1 MSRSVYIET
10 YGCQMNESDT
20 ELMYGLLRHEGYRV
34 AERDEDA
41 DVILLNTCTVRERAE
56 ERIFGR
62 LGWLKSLKA
71 QRPHVILGVTGC
83 MAERMKEGLHQR
95 APYVDLIVGPD
106 AYRRLPEMI
115 QASIEVDPRDPQIDV
130 RLDRRERYQGLTV
143 DRVPRTSGWLTI
155 QRGCDKF
162 CAYCIVPFV
171 RGRERSLPPTE
182 VVAQAEA
189 MVAQGF
195 KEITLLGQT
204 VSSYYEQGCDFA
216 ELLQRVAAVDGLA
229 RLRFM
234 SPYPNDF
241 SDRLIDTLASLPQ
254 LGAHLHLPMQSGST
268 AILKDMRRGYSAESF
283 KEKILKIKE
292 RLPLWS
298 LTTDVIVGYPGESDA
313 DFEATL
319 EMMRELEFDSAFMF
333 QYSEREGTPAA
344 RNRPDDVPPEVKGAR
359 LQALIA
365 LQEEISKARFA
376 AQVGRTLEVLMTGP
390 SRRDPARWIGRSSC
404 FRTVILDGVG
414 LSEGDMVKVKI
425 EGATSH
431 TLFGARG

>member
-1 MSRSVYIET
+1 MGRSVYIET

-20 ELMYGLLRHEGYRV
+20 ELMYGLLRHEGYSI
-34 AERDEDA
+34 ATQDADA

-71 QRPHVILGVTGC
+71 KRPNVVLGVTGC
-83 MAERMKEGLHQR
+83 MAERMKEDLRKR

-115 QASIEVDPRDPQIDV
+115 QANMEEDPRDPQIDV
-130 RLDRRERYQGLTV
+130 RLDRRERYEGLSV
-143 DRVPRTSGWLTI
+143 DRVPRTSGWLTV

-171 RGRERSLPPTE
+171 RGRERSLPPE
-182 VVAQAEA
+182 KVVAQAEE

-204 VSSYYEQGCDFA
+204 VSSYYEEGCDFA
-216 ELLQRVAAVDGLA
+216 ELLERVSAVEGLA

-241 SDRLIDTLASLPQ
+241 SDRLIDTLARLPN
-254 LGAHLHLPMQSGST
+254 LGKHLHLPMQSGST
-268 AILKDMRRGYSAESF
+268 KILKDMRRGYTAEAF
-283 KEKILKIKE
+283 KAKVLKLKE
-292 RLPLWS
+292 RLPRWS
-298 LTTDVIVGYPGESDA
+298 LTTDVIVGYPDETDE
-313 DFEATL
+313 DFRATL
-319 EMMRELEFDSAFMF
+319 EIMEALQFDSAFMF
-333 QYSEREGTPAA
+333 QYSERDGTSAA
-344 RNRPDDVPPEVKGAR
+344 RSRPDNIPHEVKNAR
-359 LQALIA
+359 LQELIA
-365 LQEEISKARFA
+365 LQEGISKVRFA
-376 AQVGRTLEVLMTGP
+376 AQVGLDHEALMIGP
-390 SRRDPARWIGRSSC
+390 SKRDPARWIGRTSC
-404 FRTVILDGVG
+404 FRTVIVDAAG
-414 LSEGDMVKVKI
+414 LSEGDIIPVKI

-431 TLFGARG
+431 TLFGVR